1 MCTCAQLWR
10 RGGWGST
17 GDSSEDDCEWGQE
30 GGWESASVFA
40 SAMCTTARSSVVQM
54 ADGIMQK
61 AEEDGVVAE
70 VMEGSDCRGWGGH
83 GGLAGGWGNED
94 SEGISEEFWESEV
107 VDEGEEGECKV
118 TGAADQ
124 GGEGL

>member
-1 MCTCAQLWR
+1 MGTR
-10 RGGWGST
+10 
-17 GDSSEDDCEWGQE
+17 
-30 GGWESASVFA
+30 GGWESGSVFA

-107 VDEGEEGECKV
+107 VVEGEEGECKV
-118 TGAADQ
+118 TRAADQ
-124 GGEGL
+124 GGEVETCAGGKSE